1 MQVILPNSPMASSHF
16 YFFSS
21 VLKEE
26 PANEE
31 SNSILERVT
40 SIIDKEN
47 DNKKA
52 PKRKSAKKVYVVS

>member
-1 MQVILPNSPMASSHF
+1 MASSHF